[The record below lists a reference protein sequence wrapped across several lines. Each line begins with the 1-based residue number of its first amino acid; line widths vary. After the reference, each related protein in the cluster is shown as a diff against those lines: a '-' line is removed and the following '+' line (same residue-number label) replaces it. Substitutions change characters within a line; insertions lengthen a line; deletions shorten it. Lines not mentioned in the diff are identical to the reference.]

1 MRDGVPLP
9 GTTPPVV
16 LSQLAY
22 RVFGPLRSDQV
33 RTMLDFHGLA
43 GHPADSKSAV
53 VARHEITLP
62 TLATW
67 SKMLTTAGARLP
79 LSVALA
85 TEVARGTRPGEDHLA
100 RTRIAATLGLT
111 APRPAAPPPTPSPPA
126 PTGPSKADLGA
137 AEIAVRVLAT
147 VGPLPLDEL
156 HPAIVRAR
164 RFKSHS
170 PITAQRLAIALSV
183 AGVTR
188 DEQGRWQAP
197 TDATPPDRY
206 QALATIAAGRDLTRS
221 EMIHALLAA
230 GYAPNSARTGQIND
244 HPLIQRTGPNRYQ
257 LVGDL
262 GPGPNRTTRDRSCT
276 QVCTSR

>member
-62 TLATW
+62 T
-67 SKMLTTAGARLP
+67 
-79 LSVALA
+79 LA

-206 QALATIAAGRDLTRS
+206 QALAAIAAGCDLTRS
-221 EMIHALLAA
+221 EMVQALLAA
-230 GYAPNSARTGQIND
+230 GYAPMSASIRKIDD
-244 HPLIQRTGPNRYQ
+244 HPLIRRTGPDQYQ
-257 LVGDL
+257 LL
-262 GPGPNRTTRDRSCT
+262 SDR
-276 QVCTSR
+276 